1 MHESATDRL
10 RQLAVSDTGFVFD
23 PFSGATFTV
32 NATGLVILEGL
43 RRGDERPEL
52 LDRLRERFDVHGED
66 LERDLDE
73 FIHLLRQGGILGAE
87 AAP

>member
-32 NATGLVILEGL
+32 NATGRVILEGL

-52 LDRLRERFDVHGED
+52 LDRLRESFDVHGED
-66 LERDLDE
+66 LERDVDE
-73 FIHLLRQGGILGAE
+73 FIHLLRQSGILGAE